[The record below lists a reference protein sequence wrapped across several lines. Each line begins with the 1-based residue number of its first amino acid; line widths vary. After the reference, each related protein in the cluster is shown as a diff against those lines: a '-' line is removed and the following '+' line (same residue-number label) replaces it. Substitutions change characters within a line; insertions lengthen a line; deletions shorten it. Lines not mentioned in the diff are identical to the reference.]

1 MTALKGTNALLLA
14 DEFNFS
20 GDTAGFTVTVGMGEQ
35 DATVLTSTAMLYA
48 AILPSMG
55 IEHNGYVQAL
65 AAADQMEGELFE
77 RITGAH
83 YVSCLLGTAVTGCP
97 AYTIDS
103 TFVRDLKFGAPATGL
118 LTINGSWGKGAG
130 GSRGLRIYTGTLS
143 ATGTQTSID
152 FTSAGSAGG
161 ECYLHVTAKTG
172 TMTNT
177 TILVESSATEGGA
190 YATEATFTVSA
201 LGGYKALMSGTVN
214 RWLRVNLSSLGG
226 ATNVTIVVIACVD
239 GVTQ

>member
-1 MTALKGTNALLLA
+1 MTATKGTNAKLLA
-14 DEFNFS
+14 DEFDFS

-55 IEHNGYVQAL
+55 IEHNGYVQGL
-65 AAADQMEGELFE
+65 AATGQMEGELFA

-83 YVSCLLGTAVTGCP
+83 YVTCLLGTSVTGCP

-103 TFVRDLKFGAPATGL
+103 SFVRDIKLGAPATGL
-118 LTINGSWGKGAG
+118 LTINGSWGRGMG

-143 ATGTQTSID
+143 ATGVQTSID
-152 FTSAGSAGG
+152 FSSAGSAGG

-172 TMTNT
+172 TMLNT
-177 TILVESSATEGGA
+177 VVLVESSATEGGA
-190 YATEATFTVSA
+190 YVTEATFTVSA
-201 LGGYKALMSGTVN
+201 LGGFKATMTGTVN
-214 RWLRVNLSSLGG
+214 RWLRVNLSDLGG
-226 ATNVTIVVIACVD
+226 ATNVTIVVVACVD